1 MKYLNKKYWIG
12 LAVLTLSACNIDRSP
27 YDSITSDDL
36 ANSETSAQSVT
47 LGNYSR
53 MKGWSDNWHRLFE
66 YPSDNVALSGTTT
79 DPLFFTYNYQRIPN
93 GSRVAGFW
101 RSSYQIIVGTN
112 KVIEAVEEGKSDADD
127 QLLAE
132 NYYIRALMHYQL
144 INIFG
149 RPYVQGREN
158 EGVPLKLDGDPES
171 IPVRS
176 TVGEVYDQVESDLLR
191 AASLFTAE
199 KSNVYATQEAAWALL
214 SRLYLYM
221 ENNAKAI
228 EYADMVINSGK
239 FNLVAT
245 EKLADYTKLAPES
258 NSETIFAIK
267 FIPDA
272 DYSSNGWYTVGSLYA
287 NIQGTGWG
295 EMYASRRYLE
305 MVREYPEDQRYNFI
319 EPVVVDESITWALY
333 VDDSFAYKWK
343 EVTASGDDYVY
354 TEDGQQKM
362 LEKESDG
369 HGGYHYFIQTPQGSK
384 RVLIDHKLD
393 VRNGFP
399 KYYVLKCSGQEDQ
412 VHLWSPVIS
421 RLAEMY
427 LNRAEANAKMG
438 NDAAALDDVNMIRSR
453 AGIPDVGLYTT
464 ANLGEK
470 SVLDVVLEE
479 RQLELAYEG
488 HRKID
493 VFRNDRT
500 MNREYPGTH
509 LSGNNPIYTVPAN
522 DNAVVEYL
530 PEGQLLI
537 HDGLTQNP

>member
-36 ANSETSAQSVT
+36 TNSETSAQSVT

-93 GSRVAGFW
+93 GSRAAGFW

-144 INIFG
+144 VNIFG
-149 RPYVQGREN
+149 RPYVQGRDN
-158 EGVPLKLDGDPES
+158 EGVPLKLDGDPER

-176 TVGEVYDQVESDLLR
+176 TVGEVYDQVASDLLR
-191 AASLFTAE
+191 AASLFTAD
-199 KSNVYATQEAAWALL
+199 KSNVYATKEAAWALL

-221 ENNAKAI
+221 EDNTKAI

-239 FNLVAT
+239 FSLVAT
-245 EKLADYTKLAPES
+245 ERLADYTKLAPES

-272 DYSSNGWYTVGSLYA
+272 DYASNGWYTVGSLYA

-319 EPVVVDESITWALY
+319 KPVVVDESITWALY
-333 VDDSFAYKWK
+333 VDDSYSYKWK
-343 EVTASGDDYVY
+343 EVTASGEDYVY

-362 LEKESDG
+362 LERESDG
-369 HGGYHYFIQTPQGSK
+369 HGGYHYFIQTAQGRK
-384 RVLIDHKLD
+384 RVLIDNKLD

-427 LNRAEANAKMG
+427 LNRAEANAKSG
-438 NDAAALDDVNMIRSR
+438 NDAMALEDVNLIRSR
-453 AGIPDVGLYTT
+453 AGIPDVGLHTM
-464 ANLGEK
+464 ANLGDK

-488 HRKID
+488 HRKMD
-493 VFRNDRT
+493 VFRNGRT

-509 LSGNNPIYTVPAN
+509 LSGNSPIYTIPAN

>member
-1 MKYLNKKYWIG
+1 MKYLTKKYWIG
-12 LAVLTLSACNIDRSP
+12 LAMLSLSACDIDRSP
-27 YDSITSDDL
+27 YDSITSDEL

-53 MKGWSDNWHRLFE
+53 MKGWSDNWHRLYE
-66 YPSDNVALSGTTT
+66 YPTDNVALSGTTT

-93 GSRVAGFW
+93 GSRAGGFW

-112 KVIEAVEEGKSDADD
+112 KVIEAVEEGADADN

-132 NYYIRALMHYQL
+132 NYYIRALMHFQL
-144 INIFG
+144 VNIFG
-149 RPYVQGREN
+149 RPYNQGRDN
-158 EGVPLKLDGDPES
+158 EGVPIKLDGNPDN

-176 TVGEVYDQVESDLLR
+176 TVGEVYDQVEADLLR
-191 AASLFTAE
+191 AASLFTEE

-214 SRLYLYM
+214 SRLYLYK
-221 ENNAKAI
+221 EDNTKAI

-239 FNLVAT
+239 FSLLPT
-245 EKLADYTKLAPES
+245 ERLADYTKLAPES

-272 DYSSNGWYTVGSLYA
+272 DYPSNGWYTVGSLYA

-295 EMYASRRYLE
+295 EMYASRKYLE
-305 MVREYPEDQRYNFI
+305 MVREYPEDQRYKFI
-319 EPVVVDESITWALY
+319 SPKVVNESVTWALY
-333 VDDSFAYKWK
+333 VNDVYSYRWK
-343 EVTASGDDYVY
+343 VVTPSGDDYVY

-362 LEKESDG
+362 LEKVDNG
-369 HGGYHYFIQTPQGSK
+369 HGGYHYFVDTPEGSK
-384 RVLIDHKLD
+384 RVLIDKQLD
-393 VRNGFP
+393 VRNGYP

-412 VHLWSPVIS
+412 VHLWSPVVS

-427 LNRAEANAKMG
+427 LNRAEANAKLG
-438 NDAAALDDVNMIRSR
+438 NNDLALQDVNVIRSR
-453 AGIPDVGLYTT
+453 AGIPDVGLYTA

-470 SVLDVVLEE
+470 SVMDVVLDE

-493 VFRNDRT
+493 VFRNGRVMDRQ
-500 MNREYPGTH
+500 YPGTH
-509 LSGNNPIYTVPAN
+509 LAGTSPVYTVSPN
-522 DNAVVEYL
+522 DNAIIEFL
-530 PEGQLLI
+530 PEAQILI
-537 HDGLTQNP
+537 HEGLTQNP

>member
-228 EYADMVINSGK
+228 EYADMVINS
-239 FNLVAT
+239 
-245 EKLADYTKLAPES
+245 D
-258 NSETIFAIK
+258 
-267 FIPDA
+267 
-272 DYSSNGWYTVGSLYA
+272 
-287 NIQGTGWG
+287 
-295 EMYASRRYLE
+295 R
-305 MVREYPEDQRYNFI
+305 
-319 EPVVVDESITWALY
+319 
-333 VDDSFAYKWK
+333 
-343 EVTASGDDYVY
+343 
-354 TEDGQQKM
+354 
-362 LEKESDG
+362 
-369 HGGYHYFIQTPQGSK
+369 
-384 RVLIDHKLD
+384 
-393 VRNGFP
+393 
-399 KYYVLKCSGQEDQ
+399 
-412 VHLWSPVIS
+412 
-421 RLAEMY
+421 
-427 LNRAEANAKMG
+427 
-438 NDAAALDDVNMIRSR
+438 
-453 AGIPDVGLYTT
+453 
-464 ANLGEK
+464 K
-470 SVLDVVLEE
+470 SVV
-479 RQLELAYEG
+479 
-488 HRKID
+488 
-493 VFRNDRT
+493 
-500 MNREYPGTH
+500 
-509 LSGNNPIYTVPAN
+509 
-522 DNAVVEYL
+522 
-530 PEGQLLI
+530 
-537 HDGLTQNP
+537 